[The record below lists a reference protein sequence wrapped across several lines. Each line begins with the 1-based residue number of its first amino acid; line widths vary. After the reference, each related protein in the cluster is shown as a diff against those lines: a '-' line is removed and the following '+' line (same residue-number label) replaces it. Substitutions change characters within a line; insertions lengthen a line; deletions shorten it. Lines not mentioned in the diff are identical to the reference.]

1 MDKENSGVK
10 QSWHKIYST
19 QLYTEAAI
27 VQGKLE
33 INHIPVQIL
42 NKQDSMYNIAIG
54 EFELYVPL
62 HFRELALN
70 LLNQGLAN

>member
-1 MDKENSGVK
+1 MENTDKGQN
-10 QSWHKIYST
+10 WHKIYST

-33 INHIPVQIL
+33 MNEIPVQVL

-54 EFELYVPL
+54 EIEVYVPL

-70 LLNQGLAN
+70 LLRPGFAN